1 MLRKGTEREELLAQD
16 AEEAE
21 QEEERGMPVNMEV
34 VFLYVRYYILQGGYQ
49 SWDGIL

>member
-1 MLRKGTEREELLAQD
+1 VLRNETEREELLAQD

-21 QEEERGMPVNMEV
+21 EEEERGMSVNREA

-49 SWDGIL
+49 SWDGSL